1 MIIHGTRRSGVNGRG
16 VPRSSG
22 TLVCKVVYSGNGLKT
37 LQPETIDM
45 GEFNVGGLTVEI
57 DGVDR
62 DDLPSAFDFS
72 EMMELAQQGESV
84 DKMAK
89 YVHAQVWVES
99 DRGQEFWNGYTGKTS
114 T

>member
-1 MIIHGTRRSGVNGRG
+1 
-16 VPRSSG
+16 
-22 TLVCKVVYSGNGLKT
+22 
-37 LQPETIDM
+37 M
-45 GEFNVGGLTVEI
+45 GEFNVNGLTVEI

-72 EMMELAQQGESV
+72 EMMKLAESGASV

-99 DRGQEFWNGYTGKTS
+99 RRPTLFWDEWDDR
-114 T
+114 

>member
-1 MIIHGTRRSGVNGRG
+1 
-16 VPRSSG
+16 
-22 TLVCKVVYSGNGLKT
+22 
-37 LQPETIDM
+37 M

-72 EMMELAQQGESV
+72 EMMKLAQEGESV
-84 DKMAK
+84 DEMAK

-99 DRGQEFWNGYTGKTS
+99 DRGQEFWDVYTGKTS
-114 T
+114 TRGEDSTTSHPPNGGRFST

>member
-1 MIIHGTRRSGVNGRG
+1 M
-16 VPRSSG
+16 
-22 TLVCKVVYSGNGLKT
+22 LDCKDACSGNRLKT
-37 LQPETIDM
+37 GQPVPIDTM
-45 GEFNVGGLTVEI
+45 EFNVGGLTVEI

-72 EMMELAQQGESV
+72 EMMKLAQEGKSV

-99 DRGQEFWNGYTGKTS
+99 DRGTMFWDVYTGKTS
-114 T
+114 TRGEDSETSHPPDGGRFST